1 MNEVNE
7 VISEVANA
15 RREARHYLMQLIHYL
30 RTIRHGISRRNH
42 MYTKQDV
49 LREAQKKFDKFMK
62 NMNYYETHKREAKRD
77 TYQNNPSETENHDS
91 DKAYRIEMIEVKA
104 EEAKEIVSEVNDKEI
119 KVEQV
124 NVPENVRNKSD
135 KQYEC
140 PTLSKLCREE
150 QILRVDVKNWLVKE
164 GYITDMKNVTPKGK
178 DIGIREI
185 IADHNNK
192 RLVYDEKAQNF
203 IKSHID
209 DIEKLSGRSVKKHN
223 TDEYL
228 KKIKSVAKE
237 AKTKDIT
244 NDITV

>member
-1 MNEVNE
+1 MQ
-7 VISEVANA
+7 EVAEVMREISNL
-15 RREARHYLMQLIHYL
+15 RRETEHSLMRLINFLHQVK
-30 RTIRHGISRRNH
+30 RTINRKRHT
-42 MYTKQDV
+42 YTKQDV
-49 LREAQKKFDKFMK
+49 LREAQKKFEKFMK

-91 DKAYRIEMIEVKA
+91 DKAYRTEMIEVKA
-104 EEAKEIVSEVNDKEI
+104 EEAKEVNDKEI

-135 KQYEC
+135 KQYKF
-140 PTLSKLCREE
+140 PTLTKFCSEE
-150 QILRVDVKNWLVKE
+150 KYLRVDVKNWLINE

-203 IKSHID
+203 IKSHVD
-209 DIEKLSGRSVKKHN
+209 DIEKLSGRSVKKQN
-223 TDEYL
+223 TDEYI
-228 KKIKSVAKE
+228 KKINKVTNNEKNINQ
-237 AKTKDIT
+237 TKDIT
-244 NDITV
+244 I

>member
-1 MNEVNE
+1 MSFVGGQVYAKYMSKVFGEEIVFIPSVE
-7 VISEVANA
+7 
-15 RREARHYLMQLIHYL
+15 
-30 RTIRHGISRRNH
+30 
-42 MYTKQDV
+42 
-49 LREAQKKFDKFMK
+49 
-62 NMNYYETHKREAKRD
+62 EAKPYVEKLAD
-77 TYQNNPSETENHDS
+77 GQIALLENIR
-91 DKAYRIEMIEVKA
+91 YYKA

-135 KQYEC
+135 KQYEL
-140 PTLSKLCREE
+140 PTLTKFCKEE
-150 QILRVDVKNWLVKE
+150 EYLRVDVKNWLVKE

-192 RLVYDEKAQNF
+192 RLVYDEKAQNY

>member
-1 MNEVNE
+1 MQEAVEVMRE
-7 VISEVANA
+7 ISNL
-15 RREARHYLMQLIHYL
+15 RRETEHSLMRLINFLHQVK
-30 RTIRHGISRRNH
+30 RTINRKRHT
-42 MYTKQDV
+42 YTKQDV
-49 LREAQKKFDKFMK
+49 LREAQKKFEKFMK

-91 DKAYRIEMIEVKA
+91 DKAYKIEMIEVKA

-135 KQYEC
+135 KQYEF
-140 PTLSKLCREE
+140 PTLTKFCSEE
-150 QILRVDVKNWLVKE
+150 KYLRVDVKNWLINE

-192 RLVYDEKAQNF
+192 RLVYDEKAQNY

-209 DIEKLSGRSVKKHN
+209 DIEKLSGRSVKKQN

>member
-1 MNEVNE
+1 MNLLTLKKGNKRYDLQINNIKYCIGNDFEEKYNFVNILKEVFLLSKE
-7 VISEVANA
+7 SEYSINNSGQAQV
-15 RREARHYLMQLIHYL
+15 LI
-30 RTIRHGISRRNH
+30 
-42 MYTKQDV
+42 
-49 LREAQKKFDKFMK
+49 
-62 NMNYYETHKREAKRD
+62 
-77 TYQNNPSETENHDS
+77 
-91 DKAYRIEMIEVKA
+91 
-104 EEAKEIVSEVNDKEI
+104 NDKEI

-135 KQYEC
+135 KQYEF

>member
-1 MNEVNE
+1 MIEVSE

-104 EEAKEIVSEVNDKEI
+104 EEAK
-119 KVEQV
+119 
-124 NVPENVRNKSD
+124 
-135 KQYEC
+135 
-140 PTLSKLCREE
+140 
-150 QILRVDVKNWLVKE
+150 
-164 GYITDMKNVTPKGK
+164 
-178 DIGIREI
+178 
-185 IADHNNK
+185 
-192 RLVYDEKAQNF
+192 
-203 IKSHID
+203 
-209 DIEKLSGRSVKKHN
+209 
-223 TDEYL
+223 
-228 KKIKSVAKE
+228 
-237 AKTKDIT
+237 
-244 NDITV
+244 

>member
-1 MNEVNE
+1 MQ
-7 VISEVANA
+7 EVAEVMREISNL
-15 RREARHYLMQLIHYL
+15 RRNTKHSLTQLIHYL

-91 DKAYRIEMIEVKA
+91 DKAYRIENIEVKS
-104 EEAKEIVSEVNDKEI
+104 EEAKEIVSEVNGKEI
-119 KVEQV
+119 KAEQV
-124 NVPENVRNKSD
+124 NVPENVRNESEK
-135 KQYEC
+135 KYEL
-140 PTLSKLCREE
+140 PTLTKFCKDEE
-150 QILRVDVKNWLVKE
+150 YLRVDVKNWLVKE

>member
-1 MNEVNE
+1 MQEAAE
-7 VISEVANA
+7 AMREISNL
-15 RREARHYLMQLIHYL
+15 RRETEHSLMRLINFL
-30 RTIRHGISRRNH
+30 NLVKRTINGKRHT
-42 MYTKQDV
+42 YTKKDV
-49 LREAQKKFDKFMK
+49 LNEAQKKFDKFMK

-91 DKAYRIEMIEVKA
+91 DKAYKIEMIEVKA

-135 KQYEC
+135 KQYEF

-209 DIEKLSGRSVKKHN
+209 DIEKLSGRSVKKQS

-228 KKIKSVAKE
+228 KKIDKVAKE

>member
-1 MNEVNE
+1 
-7 VISEVANA
+7 
-15 RREARHYLMQLIHYL
+15 
-30 RTIRHGISRRNH
+30 
-42 MYTKQDV
+42 
-49 LREAQKKFDKFMK
+49 MK

-77 TYQNNPSETENHDS
+77 IYQSNHSETENHDS
-91 DKAYRIEMIEVKA
+91 DKAYKIEMIEVKA
-104 EEAKEIVSEVNDKEI
+104 EEAKEIVSEVNDKKI

-135 KQYEC
+135 KQYEL
-140 PTLSKLCREE
+140 PTLTKFCKEE
-150 QILRVDVKNWLVKE
+150 EYLRVDVKNWLVKE

-209 DIEKLSGRSVKKHN
+209 DIEKLSGRSVKKQN
-223 TDEYL
+223 TDEYV
-228 KKIKSVAKE
+228 KKINEVANNEKNINQ
-237 AKTKDIT
+237 TKDIT
-244 NDITV
+244 I

>member
-1 MNEVNE
+1 MQEAAEVMRE
-7 VISEVANA
+7 ISN
-15 RREARHYLMQLIHYL
+15 L
-30 RTIRHGISRRNH
+30 RRNTEH
-42 MYTKQDV
+42 SLMRLINFLNQVKRMIDKKKHTFTKKDV
-49 LREAQKKFDKFMK
+49 LKEAQKKFDKFMK

-77 TYQNNPSETENHDS
+77 TYQNNPSETENHNS

-124 NVPENVRNKSD
+124 NVPENVRNKSN
-135 KQYEC
+135 KQYEF

>member
-1 MNEVNE
+1 MQEAAE
-7 VISEVANA
+7 AMREISNL
-15 RREARHYLMQLIHYL
+15 RRNTEHSLMRLIHFL
-30 RTIRHGISRRNH
+30 NQVKRMIDKKKHTF
-42 MYTKQDV
+42 TKKDV
-49 LREAQKKFDKFMK
+49 LKEAQKKFDKFMK

-91 DKAYRIEMIEVKA
+91 DKAYKIEMIEVKA
-104 EEAKEIVSEVNDKEI
+104 EEAKEIVSEVNDKKI

-135 KQYEC
+135 KQYEL
-140 PTLSKLCREE
+140 PTLTKFCKEE
-150 QILRVDVKNWLVKE
+150 EYLRVDVKNWLVKE

-209 DIEKLSGRSVKKHN
+209 DIEKLSGRSVKKQN
-223 TDEYL
+223 TDEYV